1 MTGHPR
7 TLMLLAA
14 ATLAAGSIATV
25 SFAQSAVTT
34 MSPPADLHPP
44 IQLDADTLRAKLT
57 PSHLGLK
64 PQSGSAAS
72 NGIELPFG
80 INYNREAK
88 GLVVPLDQK
97 NEWGVGVGLNIN
109 SSSTVELS
117 PSSSLGLQP
126 KRAPGF
132 MLHKKF

>member
-1 MTGHPR
+1 MNESR

-14 ATLAAGSIATV
+14 ATLAAGSIATG
-25 SFAQSAVTT
+25 SFAQSTGTT
-34 MSPPADLHPP
+34 VSPPADLLPP

-64 PQSGSAAS
+64 PQSGSSA
-72 NGIELPFG
+72 NYGVDLPFG
-80 INYNREAK
+80 LNYSREAK

-117 PSSSLGLQP
+117 PSSTIGLQP
-126 KRAPGF
+126 RRTPGLL
-132 MLHKKF
+132 LHKNF

>member
-14 ATLAAGSIATV
+14 ATLAAGSIATG
-25 SFAQSAVTT
+25 SFAQSTGTT

-64 PQSGSAAS
+64 PQSAGTADG
-72 NGIELPFG
+72 GIALPFG
-80 INYNREAK
+80 LNYSREAK

-97 NEWGVGVGLNIN
+97 SEWGIGVGLNLN
-109 SSSTVELS
+109 SSNTVELS

-126 KRAPGF
+126 KRAPGI
-132 MLHKKF
+132 MLQKKF